1 MARLFK
7 FKKLRKENS
16 SPGVRYLGIAESI
29 HKYNTFCTYFEAKLD
44 LANNI
49 YVWIPTYI
57 QDYFKRTKRTF

>member
-1 MARLFK
+1 MIETQLWLDFSNLK
-7 FKKLRKENS
+7 NEEKKTLAL
-16 SPGVRYLGIAESI
+16 GVRYLGIAESI

-57 QDYFKRTKRTF
+57 